1 MGHPR
6 AKLWGQHPVHSGAAA
21 GTDPPP
27 TSPCQGPS
35 TTTVNRLALLRA
47 PHKQARAGLDPG
59 ATPSLRGMTAGAFIP
74 VHK

>member
-21 GTDPPP
+21 GTDPP

-35 TTTVNRLALLRA
+35 TTTVNRLALLTA
-47 PHKQARAGLDPG
+47 PHKQAKLDWTQEPLHLLE
-59 ATPSLRGMTAGAFIP
+59 A
-74 VHK
+74 